1 MWVKIMGIKRNKNQI
16 LFYVWFSLL
25 ITIMNYTAIEV
36 TQYVN
41 EVKQE
46 RIELQKQKEK
56 VAKEKREK
64 ELEEQLKMVGVNKEG
79 KEYTYDA
86 KEIQNKLKAYD
97 YSNNGNKIVFLTFD
111 DGSSTSVTPKIL
123 EILKEE
129 DVRATFFVCGKTM
142 EDGGEE
148 VKELVKKSFDYGNAI
163 GNHSYSHDYHT
174 LYPGRNLDIAAFK
187 KDFQKT
193 DDILKDI
200 LGKSFSTRVIRC
212 PGGYMS
218 WNNMEKLDE
227 YLDENNMVEIDWNAL
242 NSDAEGKKKNARE
255 LVQQTIKTS
264 TGKDI
269 VVLLMHDTYGK
280 DETANALPDI
290 IRYFKEQGYD
300 FKTLS

>member
-16 LFYVWFSLL
+16 LFYVWLSLL

-41 EVKQE
+41 EIKQE
-46 RIELQKQKEK
+46 RIELQGQKEK

-129 DVRATFFVCGKTM
+129 CIRATFFVCGKTI

-148 VKELVKKSFDYGNAI
+148 VKELIKKSFDYGNAI

-200 LGKSFSTRVIRC
+200 LGKHFSTRVIRC

-218 WNNMEKLDE
+218 WDNMEKLDE
-227 YLDENNMVEIDWNAL
+227 YLDENNMAEIDWNAL
-242 NSDAEGKKKNARE
+242 NSDAEGKKKNAQE
-255 LVQQTIKTS
+255 LVRQTIKTS
-264 TGKDI
+264 AGKDI

-280 DETANALPDI
+280 DETAKALPDI
-290 IRYFKEQGYD
+290 IRYFKEQGYE

>member
-1 MWVKIMGIKRNKNQI
+1 MGIKRNKNQI
-16 LFYVWFSLL
+16 LFYVWLSLL
-25 ITIMNYTAIEV
+25 IAIMNYTSIEV

-41 EVKQE
+41 QVKQE
-46 RIELQKQKEK
+46 RIELQKQEEK
-56 VAKEKREK
+56 IAKEKREK

-86 KEIQNKLKAYD
+86 KKIQNKLKAYD

-129 DVRATFFVCGKTM
+129 GIRATFFVCGKTI

-174 LYPGRNLDIAAFK
+174 LYPDRSLDITAFK

-200 LGKSFSTRVIRC
+200 LGEHFSTQS
-212 PGGYMS
+212 YKMS
-218 WNNMEKLDE
+218 RGT
-227 YLDENNMVEIDWNAL
+227 Y
-242 NSDAEGKKKNARE
+242 
-255 LVQQTIKTS
+255 
-264 TGKDI
+264 
-269 VVLLMHDTYGK
+269 VL
-280 DETANALPDI
+280 E
-290 IRYFKEQGYD
+290 
-300 FKTLS
+300 